1 MNSSPPLCLKK
12 PKQYK
17 MKKTKQKNIS
27 YLLTPYKV
35 HCKVLVEQNVTYL
48 HYTCLHIFY
57 PITIIKM

>member
-12 PKQYK
+12 IKPYK
-17 MKKTKQKNIS
+17 MKKQTKNIS

-35 HCKVLVEQNVTYL
+35 HCKVLVEQNVTYYI

>member
-12 PKQYK
+12 TKQYK
-17 MKKTKQKNIS
+17 MKKNKKNIS
-27 YLLTPYKV
+27 YLLTPFKV
-35 HCKVLVEQNVTYL
+35 HCKVLVEQNVTYI